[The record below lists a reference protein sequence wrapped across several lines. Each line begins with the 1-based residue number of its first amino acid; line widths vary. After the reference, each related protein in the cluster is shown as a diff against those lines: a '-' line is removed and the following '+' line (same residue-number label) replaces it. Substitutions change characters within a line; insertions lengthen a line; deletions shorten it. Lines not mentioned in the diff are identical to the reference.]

1 MGDLTL
7 PFSWHSTLPVGL
19 VALQPRKLT
28 EANIREPLSQSMV
41 LTGPEVPPGRF
52 PNYMLGHREGWVRIL
67 GVNTL

>member
-1 MGDLTL
+1 M
-7 PFSWHSTLPVGL
+7 GL
-19 VALQPRKLT
+19 VVLQPRKPT